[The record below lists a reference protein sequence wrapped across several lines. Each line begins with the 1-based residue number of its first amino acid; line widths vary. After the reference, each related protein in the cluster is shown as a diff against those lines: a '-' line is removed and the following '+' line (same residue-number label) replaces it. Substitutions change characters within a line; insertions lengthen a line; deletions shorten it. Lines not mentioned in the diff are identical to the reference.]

1 MTIFW
6 PSTHPSSRSPCRN
19 ASSRGGLSEGDV
31 TLRKPIRGTFPACCA
46 LYSCAWA
53 AAPIGANPMATPVR
67 KRRREITGR
76 PAPRRREPATG
87 TIREKRREVAK
98 HDGQELADQRTL
110 LSRAPGGLRRD
121 CPGRQENGATGSRE
135 SGPPEGRYK
144 ANLAVPAPR
153 LGVQGPEGGG
163 RVRYYVG
170 VDWADQTHAVWVV
183 DESGTKITARTVPHT
198 AEGFV
203 EWGRELDEWR
213 VQGIERWA
221 AIERP
226 DGRGVDFLLDHGV
239 VVYPVNPK
247 ALNRARDRFRQS
259 GAKRDPFDARVLA
272 DFLRTDHLHL
282 QSLQPSS
289 DAA

>member
-31 TLRKPIRGTFPACCA
+31 TLRKPIRGTFPA
-46 LYSCAWA
+46 LYSWA
-53 AAPIGANPMATPVR
+53 AAAPSGAHARTKPVS
-67 KRRREITGR
+67 KRRRDITMH
-76 PAPRRREPATG
+76 PEARRREYAPATRTRG
-87 TIREKRREVAK
+87 GDTRERRPT
-98 HDGQELADQRTL
+98 HDGLELADQRTF
-110 LSRAPGGLRRD
+110 SRRAPGGSAAD
-121 CPGRQENGATGSRE
+121 CPGRQENGARGSRE

-163 RVRYYVG
+163 RVRYYLG

-226 DGRGVDFLLDHGV
+226 GGRVVDFLLDHGV

-247 ALNRARDRFRQS
+247 ALSRARERFRQS
-259 GAKRDPFDARVLA
+259 GAKSDPFDARVLA

-282 QSLQPSS
+282 QALQPSS
-289 DAA
+289 